1 MVVETHT
8 VRAQGPRPRLHDA
21 RRHIG
26 AAAVFAVASV
36 ALTWPLAARLSTH
49 IPGTAPD
56 DNVVFLWNVWWM
68 REAWSTG
75 LSGFF
80 HTPYMFHPGGVD
92 LVLHT
97 TAALDAF
104 AGATLFGS
112 ASLPGAL
119 NLTILAGC
127 ALNGFA
133 AYLLAWQASRHAWA
147 SILAGIV
154 FAASPGLVGHLT
166 GRFSSYT
173 AWPLAF
179 FAYALIETLRGQRI
193 AIAAVAGA
201 LLAAVAYND
210 YYYFIYA
217 CAFLACALADRW
229 LGLGVR
235 IAPARIPVSR
245 LDHLFIGVALA
256 AAVAAILIAITGGT
270 VLTLGSMRVSLTRG
284 ANLRAVAAGATLIWL
299 WRRRRPMLTTAVAWS
314 RIWPDALRLA
324 VMLGVCALLM
334 APLLEAAWT
343 AVRSG
348 QYVSQI
354 YFWRTAPS
362 GVDVGTLALGNPFN
376 GLWGSIVMRVYGA
389 LGIWGFDG
397 PLWLGVVPLVLI
409 ATRSAWRQHPQAR
422 LWLIVVA
429 VFVLWALGPYLLVFG
444 IDTGLPMPFT
454 LLRFV
459 PVAANARIPGHAVVF
474 VYLGAAVLLAMAIA
488 SSRAF
493 RPPWRLA
500 ALAMLMSIDFWAAP
514 LPMHQLERP
523 PIYAQ
528 LAAMPDGAVL
538 DIPLG
543 IRDGFGE
550 EGRIDTSSLYYQTI
564 HRKPVVG
571 GYIGRLP
578 PAVRARYRTP
588 VFDALLKLSAGN
600 TAHVPA
606 VVGANA
612 ARALK
617 EANVRYIVVDTRLA
631 TTAVRDFVM
640 SMPLRLVASDE
651 VRRVYEID

>member
-1 MVVETHT
+1 
-8 VRAQGPRPRLHDA
+8 
-21 RRHIG
+21 
-26 AAAVFAVASV
+26 
-36 ALTWPLAARLSTH
+36 
-49 IPGTAPD
+49 
-56 DNVVFLWNVWWM
+56 
-68 REAWSTG
+68 
-75 LSGFF
+75 
-80 HTPYMFHPGGVD
+80 
-92 LVLHT
+92 
-97 TAALDAF
+97 
-104 AGATLFGS
+104 
-112 ASLPGAL
+112 
-119 NLTILAGC
+119 
-127 ALNGFA
+127 
-133 AYLLAWQASRHAWA
+133 
-147 SILAGIV
+147 
-154 FAASPGLVGHLT
+154 
-166 GRFSSYT
+166 
-173 AWPLAF
+173 
-179 FAYALIETLRGQRI
+179 
-193 AIAAVAGA
+193 
-201 LLAAVAYND
+201 
-210 YYYFIYA
+210 
-217 CAFLACALADRW
+217 
-229 LGLGVR
+229 
-235 IAPARIPVSR
+235 
-245 LDHLFIGVALA
+245 
-256 AAVAAILIAITGGT
+256 
-270 VLTLGSMRVSLTRG
+270 
-284 ANLRAVAAGATLIWL
+284 
-299 WRRRRPMLTTAVAWS
+299 
-314 RIWPDALRLA
+314 
-324 VMLGVCALLM
+324 
-334 APLLEAAWT
+334 
-343 AVRSG
+343 
-348 QYVSQI
+348 
-354 YFWRTAPS
+354 
-362 GVDVGTLALGNPFN
+362 
-376 GLWGSIVMRVYGA
+376 
-389 LGIWGFDG
+389 
-397 PLWLGVVPLVLI
+397 
-409 ATRSAWRQHPQAR
+409 
-422 LWLIVVA
+422 
-429 VFVLWALGPYLLVFG
+429 
-444 IDTGLPMPFT
+444 MPFT